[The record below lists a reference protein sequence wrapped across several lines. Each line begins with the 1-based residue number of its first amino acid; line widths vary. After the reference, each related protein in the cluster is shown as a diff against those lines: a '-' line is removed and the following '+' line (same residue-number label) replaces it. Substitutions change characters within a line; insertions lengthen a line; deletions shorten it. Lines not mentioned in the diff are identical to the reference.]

1 MCVPLL
7 VGLAGADWVSD
18 PESRIRCGR
27 AFIVACRHKSGG
39 SFVGLIKQHT
49 EPELDA
55 APKSWTSAPRW
66 AFTRRCAFTQ
76 LYLIS
81 AERAILPLHCELS
94 NGCSRGRGKLNKD
107 NRGKTLLMNRGVAVY
122 FAGWSGGG
130 GNKTKL
136 VNLVNSGKHI
146 SLPGPAFNL
155 ISMLITKLGL
165 WKCACVCKCET
176 ERSRE
181 NFSLQSLHP
190 HTPMWSSAL
199 ATEGKTSVS
208 RVSCLHLIKT

>member
-1 MCVPLL
+1 MLHLNPGRPLHGERSRGLAHSHSFISLVQSGRYYLFIVSCLMAAHAGGANLIKTTGAKHCWWIEGLLFTLL
-7 VGLAGADWVSD
+7 VGA
-18 PESRIRCGR
+18 
-27 AFIVACRHKSGG
+27 
-39 SFVGLIKQHT
+39 
-49 EPELDA
+49 
-55 APKSWTSAPRW
+55 
-66 AFTRRCAFTQ
+66 
-76 LYLIS
+76 
-81 AERAILPLHCELS
+81 
-94 NGCSRGRGKLNKD
+94 
-107 NRGKTLLMNRGVAVY
+107 
-122 FAGWSGGG
+122 GGG
-130 GNKTKL
+130 KNKTKL

-165 WKCACVCKCET
+165 WKCASVCKCET

-190 HTPMWSSAL
+190 HTHMWSSAL